1 MSTDSFA
8 LALSNG
14 IPAAMRRTRRVPFA
28 ARDVDGFVHTRAD
41 PLPGGPHVARAAE
54 VIADVEELVI
64 IGANYDGTIG
74 AEPVFAVEIEGRTIY
89 LHDYLTQV
97 AQRAFVDWLGP
108 IVEPHISRVAWAF
121 RPRIGLMAALALVR
135 RRIRHGA
142 VFAAKADIRR
152 FFPSTRSELIA
163 RSLSALVPDIPPEAL
178 RLAAYFGS
186 APIVRRNGTGAFEW
200 HPPIHAILQ
209 GSIVGPLLSNVV
221 GTIVI
226 DRALERVL
234 QRDVVALRY
243 CDDLLL
249 LGSDWGAVTYARDAF
264 EEIIAEFGYIAHP
277 DKTSPAAIDLREEP
291 ITFLGK
297 TIFADRIETPPDRVA
312 RWVDEMRVAETP
324 QARAAWAGTILQQLF
339 LDTPASV
346 DRVASMLSR
355 QDQRIF
361 LNVKQKRIKTR
372 KEQFGLIDIEIRRRY
387 PALTT
392 TS

>member
-1 MSTDSFA
+1 MLSFA
-8 LALSNG
+8 TLLDHVPS
-14 IPAAMRRTRRVPFA
+14 AMRRTRRVPFA
-28 ARDVDGFVHTRAD
+28 ARDADGIVHTQHVL
-41 PLPGGPHVARAAE
+41 LPGGPHVATAAE
-54 VIADVEELVI
+54 IVADVEEILI

-74 AEPVFAVEIEGRTIY
+74 AEPVLAVEIEGRTIY
-89 LHDYLTQV
+89 LHDYHTRV

-121 RPRIGLMAALALVR
+121 RPGIGLMAALALVR

-163 RSLSALVPDIPPEAL
+163 SSLSALVPDIPSEAL
-178 RLAAYFGS
+178 RLAAYFSS
-186 APIVRRNGTGAFEW
+186 APVVRRDGTGALEW

-324 QARAAWAGTILQQLF
+324 RARAAWAGTILQQLF

-346 DRVASMLSR
+346 DRVASMLEKR
-355 QDQRIF
+355 DRRVF
-361 LNVKQKRIKTR
+361 LNVKRNRIKTR
-372 KEQFGLIDIEIRRRY
+372 KEQFGRIDIEIRRRY
-387 PALTT
+387 P
-392 TS
+392 